1 MGNGTAKAGILPGG
15 GVYRRIPRPKHGAA
29 GIMEPV
35 AAGGGS
41 GAIICFRKYL
51 PQEVKHFSHP
61 FMLCITTI
69 FRLLPHHDFFIVSSF
84 LSVLI
89 IATICRVL
97 PQRIYHKKRQKV
109 KEANTTTPEFLQ
121 DAIAADLADLF
132 EGQTL
137 PSSAGDRRPIRV
149 YSQDLPIIEGMD
161 ETEDRT
167 EEIPEPYIIVR
178 TNEGNIPDANSAQE
192 IDLIL
197 VVCTYDKNPN
207 RQGHRDVLH
216 IIQEIYGRYAKN
228 PLVRIK
234 ADSGGARGGPWSVK
248 YPIKWVT
255 QQEDA
260 HPYYFGAMSL
270 KFEAPAVRQ
279 EVPFI

>member
-1 MGNGTAKAGILPGG
+1 M
-15 GVYRRIPRPKHGAA
+15 YRHFNTPFRAA
-29 GIMEPV
+29 YYHD
-35 AAGGGS
+35 
-41 GAIICFRKYL
+41 F
-51 PQEVKHFSHP
+51 QT
-61 FMLCITTI
+61 ITT
-69 FRLLPHHDFFIVSSF
+69 
-84 LSVLI
+84 
-89 IATICRVL
+89 T
-97 PQRIYHKKRQKV
+97 RIYHEKRRKV

-121 DAIAADLADLF
+121 DAIVADLADLF

-137 PSSAGDRRPIRV
+137 QSSAGDKRPIRV
-149 YSQDLPIIEGMD
+149 YPQDLPIIEGMD

-178 TNEGNIPDANSAQE
+178 TSEGNVQDANSPQE

-197 VVCTYDKNPN
+197 VVCVYDKNPN
-207 RQGHRDVLH
+207 RQGYRDVLH

-228 PLVRIK
+228 QMVRIK
-234 ADSGGARGGPWSVK
+234 TDSGGAVGGPWSIV

-255 QQEDA
+255 QQDDT

-279 EVPFI
+279 EVPYT